1 MTDAYGEDVPWW
13 ECEVSWRSLVGYI
26 LGVLHECQWE
36 ERTRPPMGNSE
47 SETPLVAVSPSPI
60 LIEDVIVLFSH
71 RPLDNPMSSLSL
83 DRYLVPGTTST
94 YYIPEFINE
103 EEEEYIIQKVCSA

>member
-1 MTDAYGEDVPWW
+1 
-13 ECEVSWRSLVGYI
+13 
-26 LGVLHECQWE
+26 
-36 ERTRPPMGNSE
+36 MGGSE

-71 RPLDNPMSSLSL
+71 RPLDNPMSFLSL